1 MNNLHNIIVTKDIY
15 FIYIDKKVSKKM
27 INKIDINGTTNNNI
41 IIIFFFIFPPKL
53 PALLYYYYATWVF
66 IHNLT
71 YRVSITKGILSIKS
85 LAMIEYL
92 SLAEYSAANP

>member
-1 MNNLHNIIVTKDIY
+1 
-15 FIYIDKKVSKKM
+15 M

-92 SLAEYSAANP
+92 SLEEYSAANPWMYAPNNVASILL